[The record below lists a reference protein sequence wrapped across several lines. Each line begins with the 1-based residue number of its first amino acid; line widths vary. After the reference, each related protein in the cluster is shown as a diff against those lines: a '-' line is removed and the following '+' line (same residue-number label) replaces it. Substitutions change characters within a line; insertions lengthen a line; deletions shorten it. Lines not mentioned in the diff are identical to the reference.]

1 MDGNAGH
8 RDGAGGEFVSHA
20 NAELVHLADHLGPRC
35 QDIIEAWLA
44 ALKDDPL
51 LNTDQSLP
59 RAQLLDHI
67 PQLLRGFEQQLRD
80 LGAGK
85 GVDST
90 RERTAG
96 AAHGV
101 QRWKQGYDLREV
113 ARELG
118 WLNEC
123 VVVQLDRFADENPRT
138 SHAAMS
144 AARRAWAALCR
155 IDIEASICEYVR
167 LQQSEAA
174 AHVAQLEQGMKEIRD
189 LERQRGE
196 LWRDAAHDL
205 RGNLGVV
212 ANVTAGLSRH
222 SNDAA
227 REEFVRILMR
237 NLESFRHLIDDVTG
251 LAHLQAGL
259 ERRVIAP
266 LDATIALRRL
276 CESVRPIAEERGLY
290 LRCEGPAV
298 LSVEGDQAKICRIA
312 QNLVLNAVKYTR
324 QGGISVSWG
333 DSEPRDQRRW
343 VLCVEDTGPGLINV
357 VGRSTSSSGPAAIV
371 DPTTRTSSA
380 STQTGEGIGLSI
392 VKRLCE
398 LLDASVEMQSTIN
411 VGTTFRILF
420 PRNYAQ

>member
-1 MDGNAGH
+1 VPYAK
-8 RDGAGGEFVSHA
+8 
-20 NAELVHLADHLGPRC
+20 AELEHLADHLGRRC
-35 QDIIEAWLA
+35 DDIVEAWIA
-44 ALKDDPL
+44 VLKEDPL
-51 LNTDQSLP
+51 LNTDQALP

-67 PQLLRGFEQQLRD
+67 PQLLRGFEQQLRE
-80 LGAGK
+80 LGAGG

-90 RERTAG
+90 RERAAG
-96 AAHGV
+96 SAHGLE
-101 QRWKQGYDLREV
+101 RWKQGYDLREV

-155 IDIEASICEYVR
+155 VDIEASICEYVR
-167 LQQSEAA
+167 LQQAEAA
-174 AHVAQLEQGMKEIRD
+174 AHVAQLEQGLKEIRD
-189 LERQRGE
+189 LERQRAE

-212 ANVTAGLSRH
+212 ANVTAGLKRH

-227 REEFVRILMR
+227 RDEFTGILMR

-251 LAHLQAGL
+251 LAHLQAGF

-298 LSVEGDQAKICRIA
+298 LSVDGDEVKICRIA

-324 QGGISVSWG
+324 EGGITVKWG
-333 DSEPRDQRRW
+333 DSEPKDERRW
-343 VLCVEDTGPGLINV
+343 LLSIEDTGPGLVNV
-357 VGRSTSSSGPAAIV
+357 ARSTSPADRSAVPNPGTTTPSAI
-371 DPTTRTSSA
+371 
-380 STQTGEGIGLSI
+380 TQTGEGIGLSI

-398 LLDASVEMQSTIN
+398 LLDASLEMRSTIN

-420 PRNYAQ
+420 PRTYAQ